1 MSFVLSKEVGKYAYF
16 SGVYNG
22 KKYEIIYKRYG
33 IGANNYYIY
42 DRLNNVLDESTK
54 LYKEVNEEFLKHCL
68 DFYKLAEKLQ
78 NKE

>member
-1 MSFVLSKEVGKYAYF
+1 MSFVLSKEIGNYVYF
-16 SGVYNG
+16 CGVYNG

-33 IGANNYYIY
+33 IGAKKYYIY

-54 LYKEVNEEFLKHCL
+54 LYKEINEEFSKRCL

-78 NKE
+78 HKE